1 MDVSFNEVMKSL
13 SLGLVKTGC
22 LQIESSFSAY
32 DTVTLEKGFFFLLVI
47 NGTSSVNDIYHTYT
61 LSARQLL
68 VVTPSVQV
76 RLTGKSEDF
85 RCICLYIVPDYFDT
99 LAVGQLA
106 YNQVSSYIGNF
117 RLPIFQLDK
126 AQTEYLQKTMAL
138 FTPQLEKMQLYQD
151 GAIRHLCS
159 FLLLQIADILYKKNR
174 NTSGC
179 VKRSS
184 EIFRNFKRLLVHHYR
199 EQHTIQFYADQLN
212 ISTTYLSRIVKHITG
227 RTVCFHISELLCA
240 DARKLLECTDLDVK
254 EIADQLGFSDQ
265 SVFGKFFHRKTGIS
279 PIRFRTQK
287 DRSKNV

>member
-13 SLGLVKTGC
+13 SPGLVKTGC

-138 FTPQLEKMQLYQD
+138 FTTQLEKMQL
-151 GAIRHLCS
+151 
-159 FLLLQIADILYKKNR
+159 
-174 NTSGC
+174 
-179 VKRSS
+179 
-184 EIFRNFKRLLVHHYR
+184 
-199 EQHTIQFYADQLN
+199 
-212 ISTTYLSRIVKHITG
+212 
-227 RTVCFHISELLCA
+227 
-240 DARKLLECTDLDVK
+240 
-254 EIADQLGFSDQ
+254 
-265 SVFGKFFHRKTGIS
+265 
-279 PIRFRTQK
+279 
-287 DRSKNV
+287 